1 MWENLTKV
9 STYCISQPSFS
20 DRGQM
25 PTSSTRTKYGFIS
38 QKKALKGRV
47 ASLNSS
53 HVPVSFLGHKTSFPE
68 ASEQLPLTSHWA
80 DTGHAAT
87 PAGEESGN
95 ARITLSSSAPVRVSE
110 GEGVRLGSWASNPV
124 LPLYPTESWPKLG
137 LLAALRRPQGY
148 PATVFIVTHDL
159 VRENSVGRGQ

>member
-1 MWENLTKV
+1 MRENLTKV

-25 PTSSTRTKYGFIS
+25 PTSNTRTKYGFIS

-68 ASEQLPLTSHWA
+68 ASQQLPLTSHWA
-80 DTGHAAT
+80 DTAT
-87 PAGEESGN
+87 RPLWPVRKVGTPVSHF
-95 ARITLSSSAPVRVSE
+95 RLQPPVRVSE
-110 GEGVRLGSWASNPV
+110 GERGKIGPLGEQPGATFVPHRV
-124 LPLYPTESWPKLG
+124 LAKTGFAGSSPKATSISCNSLYCHS
-137 LLAALRRPQGY
+137 
-148 PATVFIVTHDL
+148 
-159 VRENSVGRGQ
+159 